1 MDDSDV
7 EDALA
12 EAEQAFRDTRGQTR
26 ETGLDTNDESLVQL
40 RKACRL
46 LDAARTLQQR
56 NGYYTV
62 VIEVSFVAIERSLQ
76 AFLLVREYAESED
89 LRYGHTDVYAR
100 AAEVNLCSA
109 DLAARFTQH
118 WERNRADVYYREAP
132 ASAEQA
138 TAMLDLATAIHQ
150 HVIQLGG
157 FDHDC
162 LCS

>member
-7 EDALA
+7 EKALT
-12 EAEQAFRDTRGQTR
+12 EAEQLFRDTRNQTT

-46 LDAARTLQQR
+46 LEAARTLQQQ

-62 VIEVSFVAIERSLQ
+62 VIEVSFVAVERSIQ
-76 AFLLVREYAESED
+76 SFLLARGYAEPED
-89 LRYGHTDVYAR
+89 FRYGHTDVYER

-118 WERNRADVYYREAP
+118 WERNRADIYYREAP

-138 TAMLDLATAIHQ
+138 TAMLDLADAVHQ

-157 FDHDC
+157 LDHDC